1 MVLPIRDAAF
11 VEYRCD
17 ISSPNWYSL
26 SDPDTNRTAN
36 SKGLSL
42 TKKSEQKI

>member
-1 MVLPIRDAAF
+1 MVLPIRDAAI
-11 VEYRCD
+11 VKYRCD

-36 SKGLSL
+36 RKGLSL
-42 TKKSEQKI
+42 TKKYELKI